1 MAVGQIGESGA
12 PVVSLV
18 AVAFK
23 RAHELA
29 QILLLEMLVLIAK
42 GMTYNP
48 NLVIPTDAQV

>member
-23 RAHELA
+23 RAYELA

-42 GMTYNP
+42 GMTYTP
-48 NLVIPTDAQV
+48 ILVIPTVAQV

>member
-29 QILLLEMLVLIAK
+29 QILLQEMLVLIAK

-48 NLVIPTDAQV
+48 NLAIPTDAQV